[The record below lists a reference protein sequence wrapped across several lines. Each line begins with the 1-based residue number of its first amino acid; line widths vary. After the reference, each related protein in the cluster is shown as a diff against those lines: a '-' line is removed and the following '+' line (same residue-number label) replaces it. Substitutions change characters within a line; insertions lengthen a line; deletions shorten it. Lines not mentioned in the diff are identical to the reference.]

1 MQDTLIKKL
10 SRLDIDDRI
19 TLVEALWDSI
29 ASDSNLLDIP
39 EHHKNVLNERLQSL
53 EQDTQNGK
61 PWDEIRK
68 NYI

>member
-10 SRLDIDDRI
+10 SRLNIEDKI

-29 ASDSNLLDIP
+29 ASDSDLLDLP
-39 EHHKNVLNERLQSL
+39 EHHKNILNERLQSL
-53 EQDTQNGK
+53 DQDTQNGK
-61 PWDEIRK
+61 SWDEIRK

>member
-29 ASDSNLLDIP
+29 ASDSNLLDLP
-39 EHHKNVLNERLQSL
+39 EHHENVLNERLQSL